1 MNEKFS
7 CIIIDDEPLGVE
19 LIEDFISQISFLDIK
34 KTFNKPLEAMTFL
47 QSNKIDIVFSDIE
60 MPKLNGIDL
69 FRSLLHKPYFIFITA
84 HRDFAIDGFET
95 GAVDYLIKP
104 VRFERLLK
112 AVNRVKENLDLKNKI
127 SEDPSNS
134 DRIFIKSDGK
144 FIKILLSEI
153 IFIEAQGNYINI
165 ITKLNSHTTLS
176 TMKAMEEMLNDKLF
190 FRIQRAFIVNID
202 FIQSINGNM
211 VELSNGKVI
220 SIALS
225 KKEELFEILGLT

>member
-19 LIEDFISQISFLDIK
+19 LIEDFISQISFLEIK
-34 KTFNKPLEAMTFL
+34 KTFNQSLEAMTFL

-69 FRSLLHKPYFIFITA
+69 FRSLLNKPSFIFITA

-127 SEDPSNS
+127 AKAPSHS

-165 ITKLNSHTTLS
+165 NTKLHSYNTLS

-190 FRIQRAFIVNID
+190 FRVQRAFIVNVD

-211 VELSNGKVI
+211 VELANGKVI
-220 SIALS
+220 SIAIN
-225 KKEELFEILGLT
+225 KKEELFEILGLS